1 MNFAS
6 KITAADNFGLSVL
19 AVESFNRADYRG
31 TKGGIKREFEGVA
44 RVYWLAVAVLMGMM
58 IPAVSSTAAPASA
71 GLGSSQ
77 GVGQGIGQGLGQG
90 MGQGAGP
97 RVPGSETWAKG
108 RILVMPRAGLPAHE
122 FTRILGEHGGRARKI
137 GQSHLYIVDLPGNAS
152 EKAVAARLAQHPH
165 FKFAEIDRLVPPDF
179 IPNDPYYGSAWHLPK
194 IGAPT
199 AWDNSQGS
207 GVTIAILDTGVD
219 GTHPDL
225 ASRMV
230 PGWNFYDNNANT
242 SDVQGHGT
250 SVAGTAAAASNN
262 SAGVASVSGQSK
274 IMPIRIASPTAYA
287 YFSTGA
293 QGLTYA
299 ADNGARVANI
309 SYSGFAGS
317 STVQNAAQYMK
328 NKGGLVTIAA
338 GNNGI
343 DEGFTPTTTLI
354 AVSATD
360 SNDVKTSWS
369 SYGNFVAVSAPGA
382 GIYTTAMGGG
392 YGAPSGTSF
401 SSPVAAGV
409 VALIMA
415 ANTALPNT
423 QVESLLYS
431 TAVDLGSAGR
441 DPYYG
446 YGRVNP
452 AGAVQAAVA
461 AKTAADTQAPAVS
474 ITNPVSGATVSG
486 LVAVDVSA
494 SDNVGVSRV
503 ELRANSTTVAIDTA
517 APYAFTW
524 DSTGVPNGMAS
535 LVAYAFDAAG
545 NSKASTTISVNV
557 ANGTSLTGTSPG
569 STSSGS
575 RDTAPPVVQIVN
587 PATGNVSGSVMV
599 SVSASDNSGA
609 AGIIQAIYIDGGLKA
624 TGTGSTLSYNWN
636 TRPRN
641 VSAGAHAIRVVAKDA
656 AGNVSSASV
665 NVTVIK

>member
-1 MNFAS
+1 V
-6 KITAADNFGLSVL
+6 KINKDIISAGNTPRLQKPSL
-19 AVESFNRADYRG
+19 ESFKKSSLKEFD
-31 TKGGIKREFEGVA
+31 GIA
-44 RVYWLAVAVLMGMM
+44 RVCRLAVAVLMGMM
-58 IPAVSSTAAPASA
+58 IPAVSSTAAPAHA
-71 GLGSSQ
+71 GAGTSQ
-77 GVGQGIGQGLGQG
+77 GVGQG

-122 FTRILGEHGGRARKI
+122 FARILGEHGGRARKI

-152 EKAVAARLAQHPH
+152 EKAVAARLARHPH

-274 IMPIRIASPTAYA
+274 IMPVRIASPTAYA

-360 SNDVKTSWS
+360 SNDAKASWS
-369 SYGNFVAVSAPGA
+369 SYGNFVAMSAPGV
-382 GIYTTAMGGG
+382 GIYTTTMGGG

-401 SSPVAAGV
+401 ASPVTAGV

-431 TAVDLGSAGR
+431 TAVDLGAAGR

-452 AGAVQAAVA
+452 VGAVQAAVA

-524 DSTGVPNGMAS
+524 DSTGAPNGMAS

-557 ANGTSLTGTSPG
+557 ANGTIIAPK
-569 STSSGS
+569 
-575 RDTAPPVVQIVN
+575 DTTPPSVKIIN
-587 PATGNVSGSVMV
+587 PVGGNVSGNVPV
-599 SVSASDNSGA
+599 SLSASDDSSA
-609 AGIIQAIYIDGGLKA
+609 AGITQSLYIDGVLKA

-641 VSAGAHAIRVVAKDA
+641 VAAGTHTIKAVAKDA
-656 AGNVSSASV
+656 AGNTSSASI